1 MAHFAK
7 VIHGM
12 VVDVIVAEQD
22 FIDQLT
28 DGVEA
33 TKYIQTSY
41 NTLGG
46 VHLNGGTP
54 LRGNFA
60 SVGYTYDSENDVFY
74 APKPFDSW
82 VLNTNTWTWEAPV
95 ARPADAVLN
104 GGNVMYDWDE
114 ESQSWVSIDPNEL

>member
-7 VIHGM
+7 VMHGM

-28 DGVEA
+28 DDGVRK

-41 NTLGG
+41 NTIAG
-46 VHLNGGTP
+46 VHTLGGTP

-74 APKPFDSW
+74 PPKPFDSW
-82 VLNTNTWTWEAPV
+82 VLNTTTWTWEAPV
-95 ARPADAVLN
+95 ARPDDAIIN
-104 GGNVMYDWDE
+104 GGNVAYEWDE
-114 ESQSWVSIDPNEL
+114 DSQTWVTLSLP